1 MCVKAI
7 LRNREREREIIRN
20 RKWERE
26 NIREREREREREKKK
41 IKDCQ
46 QLISIFCQKVKNKSF

>member
-26 NIREREREREREKKK
+26 NIREREKKK

>member
-26 NIREREREREREKKK
+26 NIREREREREK
-41 IKDCQ
+41 
-46 QLISIFCQKVKNKSF
+46 KNKRLSAINFNFLSKSEK